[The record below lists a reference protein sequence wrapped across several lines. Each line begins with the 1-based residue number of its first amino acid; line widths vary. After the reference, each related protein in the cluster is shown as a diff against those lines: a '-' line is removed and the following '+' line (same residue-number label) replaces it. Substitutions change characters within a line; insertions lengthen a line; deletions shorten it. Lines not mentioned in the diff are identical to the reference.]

1 VLTRRGGR
9 AWRSAPA
16 PATLAPVLHHLAV
29 FAAGFGSGFLNVMAG
44 GGSLLTLPLL
54 IFLGLPVAVANGTNR
69 VAIVVQNAAAVAAF
83 RRQGERGIREGLGW
97 AFATVPGAVVGA
109 WLAVRVDER
118 LFRALLAGVL
128 VLGVIG
134 LVAPTGRGPV
144 TTVGPWRRAAALLAL
159 VGIGFYGGFVQ
170 AGVGFLLMLVLH
182 QIVGLDL
189 IRTNVHKVLIVLVF
203 SLPALAVF
211 VVSGNVAWP
220 AAVVLSAGNALGAV
234 VATRVTITGGDRPI
248 RIVVGLTLLLMA
260 ARLAGAP

>member
-1 VLTRRGGR
+1 M
-9 AWRSAPA
+9 
-16 PATLAPVLHHLAV
+16 LHHLAV

-69 VAIVVQNAAAVAAF
+69 VAILVQNAAAVAAF
-83 RRQGERGIREGLGW
+83 RGQGERGLREGLGW
-97 AFATVPGAVVGA
+97 ALATVPGAVVGA

-118 LFRALLAGVL
+118 LFRALLAAVL

-134 LVAPTGRGPV
+134 LLAPAGRGPV
-144 TTVGPWRRAAALLAL
+144 TAVGPWRRAVALLAL
-159 VGIGFYGGFVQ
+159 VAIGFYGGFVQ

-189 IRTNVHKVLIVLVF
+189 VRTNVHKVLIVLVF

-211 VVSGNVAWP
+211 VVAGSVAWP

-234 VATRVTITGGDRPI
+234 VATRVTVRGGDRPI
-248 RIVVGLTLLLMA
+248 RVVVGVTLLLMA
-260 ARLAGAP
+260 ARLAGAL